1 VSSWWPQ
8 RRGGGASGQG
18 FGNYAI
24 DKGWLPHPT

>member
-1 VSSWWPQ
+1 LWWPR

-24 DKGWLPHPT
+24 DEGRLPHSI